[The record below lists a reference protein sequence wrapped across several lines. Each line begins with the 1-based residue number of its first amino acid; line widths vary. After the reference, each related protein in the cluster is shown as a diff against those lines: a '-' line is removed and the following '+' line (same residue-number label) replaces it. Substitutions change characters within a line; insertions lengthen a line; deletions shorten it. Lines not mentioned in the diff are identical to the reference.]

1 MERRAPPEYET
12 IEMNELAPV
21 DTQPSRP
28 TTQASRGG
36 PPDLQARQRRTG
48 RNALPEPAT
57 QPATQPRRWLP
68 AFRGSEREDGTETL
82 EDARESFLFPLQGRS
97 KDGIVCADVYHL
109 TTGWEIRLYIIVIY
123 FLLIFIVIMNILYNV
138 LYNVYYG
145 RALRRC
151 QS

>member
-1 MERRAPPEYET
+1 MPYQPTYPRHRYTVRRSTFYSDMERRAPPEYET
-12 IEMNELAPV
+12 IEINELAPV

-57 QPATQPRRWLP
+57 QPRRWLP
-68 AFRGSEREDGTETL
+68 AFRGSEREYGTETL
-82 EDARESFLFPLQGRS
+82 EDAR
-97 KDGIVCADVYHL
+97 
-109 TTGWEIRLYIIVIY
+109 WEIRLYIIVIY